1 MLGLL
6 AFLLMQLSQNP
17 SPMTDSTRDH
27 NRVTVGGSA
36 SGAHHNLSVGTM
48 LIPPGRMA
56 VRPLVVHFH
65 GESNLAEVVIRRW
78 RDNVAVISVVAGGG
92 SDVYAAAIGS
102 GEKFRNLLTEAQQK
116 CSCTFK
122 PIFLTS
128 FSAGYGAVREI
139 LRDPL
144 SVQRVD
150 GVILADS
157 LHAGYETGDKP
168 GPIIPADLDSLFAF
182 AQLAVKGTKRMLV
195 THSEVFPGT
204 FASTTETADY
214 LLNQLHLKRKPV
226 LRWGVLGM
234 QQLSEVHA
242 GNFQLLGFAG
252 NTAPDHID
260 HFHAIFEWL
269 KKL

>member
-6 AFLLMQLSQNP
+6 AFAMMQLPQNP
-17 SPMTDSTRDH
+17 SPMTDSTREH
-27 NRVTVGGSA
+27 VRVEGKAAAGI
-36 SGAHHNLSVGTM
+36 HHNLSVGT
-48 LIPPGRMA
+48 LLVPYGRLA
-56 VRPLVVHFH
+56 TRPLVVHFH
-65 GESNLAEVVIRRW
+65 GEGNLVETVVHRW
-78 RDNVAVISVVAGGG
+78 RETAAVISVIAGGG

-102 GEKFRNLLTEAQQK
+102 GEKFRELLAEGQQK
-116 CSCTFK
+116 CRCVFR
-122 PIFLTS
+122 PIYLTS

-144 SVQRVD
+144 SVKRVD
-150 GVILADS
+150 GVVLADS

-168 GPIIPADLDSLFAF
+168 GPVISADLDSLFDF
-182 AQLAVKGTKRMLV
+182 AKLAAKGSKRMLV

-214 LLNQLHLKRKPV
+214 LLTQLHLKRKAI

-234 QQLSEVHA
+234 QQLSEARA

-260 HFHAIFEWL
+260 HFHAIFDWL
-269 KKL
+269 KRL